1 MNTEELVKDRRKK
14 YHTVKDLITGWAV
27 VLKSKTTSKKGRVKL
42 TTYFIQQVKDVQFWR
57 RSNTII
63 VETDYPIYVE
73 RNWGDVSPRMNLI
86 KLNKSEIKI
95 NLDGI
100 DLDNIIISEDFYSEL
115 REYVSQRL
123 EDVLRSEG
131 DFEKDE
137 NDKDPETF

>member
-14 YHTVKDLITGWAV
+14 YFTIKDLITGWAV

-42 TTYFIQQVKDVQFWR
+42 ATYFIQQVKSVKLWK
-57 RSNTII
+57 SNAII

-100 DLDNIIISEDFYSEL
+100 DLDNIIISEDLYSEL
-115 REYVSQRL
+115 REYVNQRL
-123 EDVLRSEG
+123 EDVLESEG
-131 DFEKDE
+131 DVEKDE
-137 NDKDPETF
+137 NNEDPETF